1 MEEIG
6 MKILSL
12 FLVLVFSFL
21 TISASAKIVG
31 KEVEYKSDGTT
42 LKGYLAYDNSV
53 KGKRPG
59 VLVVHEWWG
68 HNDYARTR
76 ANKLAE
82 LGYTAFAVDMYGN
95 AEQADHPKKAGELAT
110 AVLSNLDVA
119 EARFTAAM
127 DYLKKQK
134 TVNPEQIAAI
144 GYCFGGGVVLN
155 MALRG
160 VDIDGVASFHGLLPQ
175 EAPENAKP
183 TADIIV
189 FHGGDDPFVSKEQ
202 FDVFKKIMQDTGAN
216 YELVVYPG
224 VQHSFTNPDAG
235 KYGKKFDLPLV
246 YNEDADKKS
255 WEQTQAFLNRI
266 FQPENN

>member
-1 MEEIG
+1 

-110 AVLSNLDVA
+110 
-119 EARFTAAM
+119 
-127 DYLKKQK
+127 
-134 TVNPEQIAAI
+134 
-144 GYCFGGGVVLN
+144 
-155 MALRG
+155 
-160 VDIDGVASFHGLLPQ
+160 
-175 EAPENAKP
+175 
-183 TADIIV
+183 
-189 FHGGDDPFVSKEQ
+189 
-202 FDVFKKIMQDTGAN
+202 
-216 YELVVYPG
+216 
-224 VQHSFTNPDAG
+224 
-235 KYGKKFDLPLV
+235 
-246 YNEDADKKS
+246 
-255 WEQTQAFLNRI
+255 
-266 FQPENN
+266 

>member
-1 MEEIG
+1 

-134 TVNPEQIAAI
+134 TVNPERIAAI

-183 TADIIV
+183 TADIVI
-189 FHGGDDPFVSKEQ
+189 FHGGADPFVTKEQ

-224 VQHSFTNPDAG
+224 VQHSFTNPDAD

>member
-1 MEEIG
+1 

-12 FLVLVFSFL
+12 FLVLVFTSL
-21 TISASAKIVG
+21 SISASAKIVG
-31 KEVEYKSDGTT
+31 KEVEYKSDETT

-82 LGYTAFAVDMYGN
+82 LGYTALAVDMYGN
-95 AEQADHPKKAGELAT
+95 AEQADHPEKAGELARS
-110 AVLSNLDVA
+110 VLGNLDNA
-119 EARFTAAM
+119 EKRFQAAIEL
-127 DYLKKQK
+127 LKEQK
-134 TVNPEQIAAI
+134 TVDPDHIAAI

-160 VDIDGVASFHGLLPQ
+160 VDLDGVASFHGLLPQ

-183 TADIIV
+183 TAEIIV
-189 FHGGDDPFVSKEQ
+189 FHGGADPFVPQEQ
-202 FDVFKKIMQDTGAN
+202 LDAFKKIMENTN
-216 YELVVYPG
+216 SSYELVVYPG
-224 VQHSFTNPDAG
+224 VQHSFTNPDAD

>member
-1 MEEIG
+1 
-6 MKILSL
+6 MKILSF
-12 FLVLVFSFL
+12 FLVVVFSFL
-21 TISASAKIVG
+21 AIAASAKIVG

-42 LKGYLAYDNSV
+42 LKGYLAYDDSV

-82 LGYTAFAVDMYGN
+82 LGYTALAVDMYGDAQN
-95 AEQADHPKKAGELAT
+95 ADHPEKAGELAGS
-110 AVLSNLDVA
+110 VLGNLDVA
-119 EARFTAAM
+119 EKRFQAGI
-127 DYLKKQK
+127 DLLKEQP
-134 TVNPEQIAAI
+134 TVNPEYIAAI
-144 GYCFGGGVVLN
+144 GYCFGGAVVLN

-160 VDIDGVASFHGLLPQ
+160 VDLDGVASFHGFIPQ
-175 EAPENAKP
+175 EAPKNAKP

-189 FHGGDDPFVSKEQ
+189 FHGGDDPFVPKEQ
-202 FDVFKKIMQDTGAN
+202 LDVFKKIMEDTGAN
-216 YELVVYPG
+216 YELIVYPG
-224 VQHSFTNPDAG
+224 VKHSFTNPDAD

>member
-1 MEEIG
+1 

-21 TISASAKIVG
+21 SITASAKIVG

-42 LKGYLAYDNSV
+42 LKGYLAYDDSV

-82 LGYTAFAVDMYGN
+82 LGYTALAVDMYGN
-95 AEQADHPKKAGELAT
+95 AEQAYHPKKAGELAT

-119 EARFTAAM
+119 QKRFEAAM
-127 DYLKKQK
+127 DYLKEQK
-134 TVNPEQIAAI
+134 TVNPEHIAAI

-160 VDIDGVASFHGLLPQ
+160 VDLDGVASFHGLLPQ
-175 EAPENAKP
+175 EAPENAAP
-183 TADIIV
+183 QAEIIV

-202 FDVFKKIMQDTGAN
+202 LDAFKKVMENTN
-216 YELVVYPG
+216 SSYELVVYQG
-224 VQHSFTNPDAG
+224 VQHSFTNPDAD

-255 WEQTQAFLNRI
+255 WEQTQNFLNRI

>member
-1 MEEIG
+1 MRF
-6 MKILSL
+6 LSI
-12 FLVLVFSFL
+12 FLLLVFSFL
-21 TISASAKIVG
+21 TIEASAKIVG

-42 LKGYLAYDNSV
+42 LKGYLAYDDSV

-82 LGYTAFAVDMYGN
+82 LGYTALAVDMYGDAQN
-95 AEQADHPKKAGELAT
+95 ADHPEKAGELAGS
-110 AVLSNLDVA
+110 VLGNLDVA
-119 EARFTAAM
+119 EKRFQAGI
-127 DYLKKQK
+127 DLLKEQP
-134 TVNPEQIAAI
+134 TVNPEYIAAI
-144 GYCFGGGVVLN
+144 GYCFGGAVVLN

-160 VDIDGVASFHGLLPQ
+160 VDLDGVASFHGLLPPQ

-202 FDVFKKIMQDTGAN
+202 LDAFKKIMEDTGAN
-216 YELVVYPG
+216 YELIVYPG
-224 VQHSFTNPDAG
+224 VKHSFTNPDAD